1 MSPHQTVAVAVR
13 LFAVWFAIYV
23 MREASAFYLQGRA
36 QRDPYVLLI
45 VLGVL
50 ALALAFIAVLWF
62 FPRSIA
68 QGLLPGAGAQPQPP
82 ASADTWLAMGCG
94 LIGLW
99 LLTSALPA
107 LTRNSLL
114 LYLYRDAGS
123 DTTNL
128 RIGLYYYSAELVVAA
143 WLICGA
149 RGFRKI
155 FWWLRNA
162 GRPAD

>member
-13 LFAVWFAIYV
+13 VFAVWFAIYV
-23 MREASAFYLQGRA
+23 MREASAFYFQGRV
-36 QRDPYVLLI
+36 QRDPYALLI
-45 VLGVL
+45 VLGILML
-50 ALALAFIAVLWF
+50 AVPFIALLWF

-68 QGLLPGAGAQPQPP
+68 QGLLPGAGAEPQPQ

-107 LTRNSLL
+107 LIRNLSI
-114 LYLYRDAGS
+114 LYLYRSADT

-128 RIGLYYYSAELVVAA
+128 RIGLLYYSAELVVAA

-149 RGFRKI
+149 NGFRRI
-155 FWWLRNA
+155 FWWARQ
-162 GRPAD
+162 

>member
-23 MREASAFYLQGRA
+23 MRESSSFYFQGRA
-36 QRDPYVLLI
+36 QRDPYVLVI
-45 VLGVL
+45 VLAILML
-50 ALALAFIAVLWF
+50 AVAFIAVLWF

-68 QGLLPGAGAQPQPP
+68 QGLLPAAGAQPQPP

-99 LLTSALPA
+99 LLTSALPPFI
-107 LTRNSLL
+107 RNSLL
-114 LYLYRDAGS
+114 LYLYRSDGS

-128 RIGLYYYSAELVVAA
+128 RIGLFYFAAELVIAA

-149 RGFRKI
+149 NGFRKI
-155 FWWLRNA
+155 FWWARQ
-162 GRPAD
+162 